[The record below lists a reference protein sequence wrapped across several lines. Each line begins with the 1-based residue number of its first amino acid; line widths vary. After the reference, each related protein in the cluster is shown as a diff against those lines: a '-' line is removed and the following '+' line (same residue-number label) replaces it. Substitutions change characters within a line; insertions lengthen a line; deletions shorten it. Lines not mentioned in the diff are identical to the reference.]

1 MIFKVWLVFCITS
14 IVASMTPGP
23 AVLLITSQGA
33 RSGVRGSFFGAL
45 GICTAN
51 IFYFIL
57 SSLGLAA
64 ALHSATTLF
73 FIVKLCGAGYLIV
86 IGVQNILS
94 SFKNPGSLVMPMN
107 KRPAGQQN
115 TYLQAFATQI
125 SNPKAILFFTALVPQ
140 FINPGGNIP
149 FQFSLLAA
157 TDVTPEIFILTGY
170 GWLGAR
176 GGKMMQEN
184 PSLAS
189 WIDRVSGAI
198 LIAIG
203 LRLIFFQEWKI

>member
-1 MIFKVWLVFCITS
+1 MQT
-14 IVASMTPGP
+14 M
-23 AVLLITSQGA
+23 
-33 RSGVRGSFFGAL
+33 
-45 GICTAN
+45 
-51 IFYFIL
+51 
-57 SSLGLAA
+57 
-64 ALHSATTLF
+64 LF

-107 KRPAGQQN
+107 KQPAGQQN

-140 FINPGGNIP
+140 FINPAGNIP

-157 TDVTPEIFILTGY
+157 TDVIPEIFILTGY

-176 GGKMMQEN
+176 GGKMMQQN
-184 PSLAS
+184 PSLAR

-203 LRLIFFQEWKI
+203 LHLIFFQDWKI